1 MSSARDDDVLARLSA
16 GRDNS
21 GSAFLAP
28 HHLAAAERFEQM
40 VRRAQLSP
48 RVTMSY
54 DPASIGGNRGSGNGV
69 ETASDG
75 AADAR
80 LRLSRIAAALPAD
93 CWGVLFD
100 VCGLGK
106 GLQLIETE
114 RRWPR
119 RSAKLVLRIGLEQ
132 LATQFGLS
140 PHATGAASG
149 TRRWLEERLPLIA
162 ADAPE
167 MYAAR

>member
-1 MSSARDDDVLARLSA
+1 MASARDDDVLARLATGSDRA
-16 GRDNS
+16 GP
-21 GSAFLAP
+21 AFLGP
-28 HHLAAAERFEQM
+28 HHLAAADRFERL
-40 VRRAQLSP
+40 VRRAQLTP

-54 DPASIGGNRGSGNGV
+54 NPANVGGHRPGNGV

-80 LRLSRIAAALPAD
+80 LKLSRIASTLPAD

-106 GLQLIETE
+106 GLQLVETE

-132 LATQFGLS
+132 LAAQFGLA
-140 PHATGAASG
+140 PQATGMTSG
-149 TRRWLEERLPLIA
+149 TRHWLEERLPLISEE
-162 ADAPE
+162 APQLQ
-167 MYAAR
+167 AGR

>member
-1 MSSARDDDVLARLSA
+1 MASPRDDDAIARLA
-16 GRDNS
+16 CGHS
-21 GSAFLAP
+21 GGEPAFLAP
-28 HHLAAAERFEQM
+28 HHLAAADRFERL
-40 VRRAQLSP
+40 VRRTRLAP

-54 DPASIGGNRGSGNGV
+54 NPASVGGRSRGGGNAV
-69 ETASDG
+69 ETTSDA

-80 LRLSRIAAALPAD
+80 LQLSRLAASLPPD

-106 GLQLIETE
+106 GLQLVESE

-132 LATQFGLS
+132 LAEQFGLS
-140 PHATGAASG
+140 AQASG
-149 TRRWLEERLPLIA
+149 KNGGGTRHWLEERLPLIA
-162 ADAPE
+162 DRPPS
-167 MYAAR
+167 

>member
-1 MSSARDDDVLARLSA
+1 MPRNTLDADILSRLAMSRDSA
-16 GRDNS
+16 GA
-21 GSAFLAP
+21 AFLGP
-28 HHLAAAERFEQM
+28 HHTAAAERLE
-40 VRRAQLSP
+40 RLIGRAQLAP

-54 DPASIGGNRGSGNGV
+54 QPSVVGRRAGSGNSV
-69 ETASDG
+69 EAVSDT

-80 LRLSRIAAALPAD
+80 LRLSRIAALLPSD

-106 GLQLIETE
+106 GLQMVETE

-132 LATQFGLS
+132 LANHFGLS
-140 PHATGAASG
+140 AHATGTTEVAM
-149 TRRWLEERLPLIA
+149 RHWLDERLPLIA
-162 ADAPE
+162 AEPQE
-167 MYAAR
+167 HP

>member
-1 MSSARDDDVLARLSA
+1 MPSARDDDVLARLAS
-16 GRDNS
+16 GRDGAS
-21 GSAFLAP
+21 FLAP
-28 HHLAAAERFEQM
+28 HHLAAAERFERLVQ
-40 VRRAQLSP
+40 RAQLSP

-54 DPASIGGNRGSGNGV
+54 SPANVGGRGRSGNGV

-80 LRLSRIAAALPAD
+80 LKLSRLASTLPAD

-106 GLQLIETE
+106 GLQLVETE

-132 LATQFGLS
+132 LATQFGLAS
-140 PHATGAASG
+140 HASGIGSG
-149 TRRWLEERLPLIA
+149 TRHWLEERLPLIPGESPQLQ
-162 ADAPE
+162 AD
-167 MYAAR
+167 R

>member
-1 MSSARDDDVLARLSA
+1 MQPSTLDHDVVPRLAASRDAA
-16 GRDNS
+16 GI
-21 GSAFLAP
+21 AFLAP
-28 HHLAAAERFEQM
+28 HHTLAAERLEQLI
-40 VRRAQLSP
+40 RRSQLAP

-54 DPASIGGNRGSGNGV
+54 DPANVGGRGRAGNGV
-69 ETASDG
+69 ETATDG

-80 LRLSRIAAALPAD
+80 LRLSRIASALPPD

-106 GLQLIETE
+106 GLQLVETE

-132 LATQFGLS
+132 LAAHFGLS
-140 PHATGAASG
+140 AHASG
-149 TRRWLEERLPLIA
+149 AGRSPTRHWLEERLPLIA
-162 ADAPE
+162 EDSP
-167 MYAAR
+167 

>member
-1 MSSARDDDVLARLSA
+1 MTGLRDDDVLARLAASRDGTGA
-16 GRDNS
+16 G
-21 GSAFLAP
+21 FLAP
-28 HHLAAAERFEQM
+28 HHVAAASRFQQM
-40 VRRAQLSP
+40 VRWAQLVP

-54 DPASIGGNRGSGNGV
+54 DPASVGARDRSGNGV

-80 LRLSRIAAALPAD
+80 LRLSRLASTLPAD

-100 VCGLGK
+100 VLALGK

-132 LATQFGLS
+132 VAAHFGLS
-140 PHATGAASG
+140 AQATGMPGG
-149 TRRWLEERLPLIA
+149 TRHWLPERLPLIA
-162 ADAPE
+162 EKAP
-167 MYAAR
+167 

>member
-1 MSSARDDDVLARLSA
+1 MASARDDDVLARLAIGRDSA
-16 GRDNS
+16 GP
-21 GSAFLAP
+21 AFLGP
-28 HHLAAAERFEQM
+28 HHLAAADRFERL
-40 VRRAQLSP
+40 VRRAQLTP

-54 DPASIGGNRGSGNGV
+54 NPANVGGRDRAGNGV

-80 LRLSRIAAALPAD
+80 LKLSRIASTLPAD

-132 LATQFGLS
+132 LAAQFGLS
-140 PHATGAASG
+140 PQATGAGSG
-149 TRRWLEERLPLIA
+149 TRHWLEERLPLIA
-162 ADAPE
+162 EEAPQPYAD
-167 MYAAR
+167 R

>member
-1 MSSARDDDVLARLSA
+1 MASARDDDVLARLASN
-16 GRDNS
+16 RD
-21 GSAFLAP
+21 GPAFLAP
-28 HHLAAAERFEQM
+28 HHLAAAERLEQL
-40 VRRAQLSP
+40 VRQAQLAP

-54 DPASIGGNRGSGNGV
+54 SPANVGGRSSSSNGV

-80 LRLSRIAAALPAD
+80 LRLSRIASTLPAD

-132 LATQFGLS
+132 LAGHFGLTQTAEGR
-140 PHATGAASG
+140 ATGRS
-149 TRRWLEERLPLIA
+149 RSWLEERLPL
-162 ADAPE
+162 D
-167 MYAAR
+167 

>member
-1 MSSARDDDVLARLSA
+1 MPPSVHAEDVLVRLAAR
-16 GRDNS
+16 GPS
-21 GSAFLAP
+21 GPACLAP
-28 HHLAAAERFEQM
+28 HHLAAAERLERLI
-40 VRRAQLSP
+40 RRAQLSP

-54 DPASIGGNRGSGNGV
+54 SPTSVGGGRGGQANGV

-80 LRLSRIAAALPAD
+80 LKLSRIASALPAD

-106 GLQLIETE
+106 GLQLVETE

-132 LATQFGLS
+132 LAAQFGLS
-140 PHATGAASG
+140 AQASG
-149 TRRWLEERLPLIA
+149 PSSSAIRPWLDERLPLIVR
-162 ADAPE
+162 DPV
-167 MYAAR
+167 

>member
-1 MSSARDDDVLARLSA
+1 MTSARDDDVLARLAS
-16 GRDNS
+16 GRD
-21 GSAFLAP
+21 GAGFLGP
-28 HHLAAAERFEQM
+28 HHLAAADRFERLVQ
-40 VRRAQLSP
+40 RAQLTP

-54 DPASIGGNRGSGNGV
+54 DPASVGGRGHQSNGV

-80 LRLSRIAAALPAD
+80 LKLSRLASTLPAD

-106 GLQLIETE
+106 GLQLVETE

-132 LATQFGLS
+132 LAAQFGL
-140 PHATGAASG
+140 ALQASG
-149 TRRWLEERLPLIA
+149 TGTGTRNWLEERLPLISA
-162 ADAPE
+162 EPPQLHGD
-167 MYAAR
+167 R

>member
-1 MSSARDDDVLARLSA
+1 MPRSAVDK
-16 GRDNS
+16 G
-21 GSAFLAP
+21 FLEP
-28 HHLAAAERFEQM
+28 HHVAAAERFERLVQ
-40 VRRAQLSP
+40 RAQVMQ

-54 DPASIGGNRGSGNGV
+54 EAASVGGRSSAANRV

-80 LRLSRIAAALPAD
+80 LRLNSLAAILPRD
-93 CWGVLFD
+93 CWGVVFD

-106 GLQLIETE
+106 GLQTIEVE

-132 LATQFGLS
+132 LATEFGLS
-140 PHATGAASG
+140 PRASGAASG
-149 TRRWLEERLPLIA
+149 PQRNWLEQRLPLIP
-162 ADAPE
+162 DNPP
-167 MYAAR
+167 